1 MFEDRKEAGLTLAR
15 MLAGYRGKN
24 AVIYALPRGG
34 VVLGFEI
41 AKALHLSLDLV
52 IARKIGHPKNSEY
65 AVCAVTEEGEPFCE
79 ESERTKLAPRWME
92 AEIQKERKE
101 AKRRR
106 ITYLGNKEHI
116 SAKDKIAVV
125 VDDGVA
131 TGLTLR
137 AALRAIRA
145 ERPAKLVVAVPAA
158 PHDMVEVLGRE
169 ADKVVVVKDE
179 LNYLGA
185 VGAYYLDFPQVSD
198 QEVIELL
205 KQAE

>member
-15 MLAGYRGKN
+15 MLAGYRGKD

-41 AKALHLSLDLV
+41 ANFLRVPLDLV

-79 ESERTKLAPRWME
+79 ESERTKLDPRWLE
-92 AEIQKERKE
+92 AEIQKERDE
-101 AKRRR
+101 ARRRR
-106 ITYLGNKEHI
+106 IAYLGDKEHI
-116 SAKDKIAVV
+116 SAKDKIAIV

-145 ERPAKLVVAVPAA
+145 EKPKELVVAVPVA

-185 VGAYYLDFPQVSD
+185 VGAYYLDFPQVFD

>member
-79 ESERTKLAPRWME
+79 ESERTKLDPRWME

-145 ERPAKLVVAVPAA
+145 ERPAKLVVAVPVA

>member
-79 ESERTKLAPRWME
+79 ESERTKLDPRWME

-145 ERPAKLVVAVPAA
+145 ERPAKLVVAVPVA

-185 VGAYYLDFPQVSD
+185 VGAYYLDFPQVFD